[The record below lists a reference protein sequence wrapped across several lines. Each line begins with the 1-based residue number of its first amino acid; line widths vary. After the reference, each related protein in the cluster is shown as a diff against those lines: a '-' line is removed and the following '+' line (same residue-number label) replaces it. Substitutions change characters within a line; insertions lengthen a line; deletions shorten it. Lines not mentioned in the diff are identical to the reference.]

1 MKTIQI
7 ILFSLLLS
15 TQSFAWGQAEQKALL
30 GFTAGVVLTHFISQE
45 HSTPQRV
52 QIQEQRYYE
61 PEEEEVEYID
71 RRYER
76 YSEVHYQR
84 PHHTRLQNHCR
95 SSQVIVVNN
104 YRNNYYY

>member
-45 HSTPQRV
+45 YSNPHKAQA
-52 QIQEQRYYE
+52 QKQRYHE
-61 PEEEEVEYID
+61 PEEKEVEYID
-71 RRYER
+71 RSYES

-84 PHHTRLQNHCR
+84 PHHRRREHNHR
-95 SSQVIVVNN
+95 ASQVIIVNN